1 MEPDPNSTA
10 RLPARADV
18 VFVGAGIVGL
28 ATAGALLE
36 RRPDLHIVVL
46 EKERAVG
53 AHQTGHNSGVVH
65 SGIYYRPG
73 SLKATLCRRGAER
86 MVQFCE
92 EHGLAFERCG
102 KVIVATEEAELPAL
116 ERLLEYGTANGVPGL
131 RRIDGEQLREL
142 EPHAA
147 GIAALHSPSTG
158 IVDFGSVAE
167 ALTSDV
173 RECGAEVVTGV
184 RFLGAA
190 RDGRGLRVRTS
201 EGDLHAGFLVNCA
214 GLYADE
220 VARRMGLRPP
230 VRIVPFRGEYFFL
243 RPERR
248 ELVRGLVYPVPDP
261 RFPFL
266 GVHFT
271 RTVHG
276 DVEAGPNAVLAFARE
291 GYSRWRIRPRELAG
305 TLAYPG
311 FLRLAGRYWRTGLE
325 EYRRS
330 LNTRSFVASLARL
343 VPEIRVEDVV
353 PGGSGVRA
361 QAVARDG
368 SLEDDFRVVR
378 AGPSIHVLNAPS
390 PAATASLAIGEHLAG
405 VVAEG
410 LDPE

>member
-1 MEPDPNSTA
+1 
-10 RLPARADV
+10 
-18 VFVGAGIVGL
+18 VGGGIVGL
-28 ATAGALLE
+28 ATADALQI

-46 EKERAVG
+46 EKEHAVG
-53 AHQTGHNSGVVH
+53 THQTGHNSGVVH

-86 MVQFCE
+86 LERFCE
-92 EHGLAFERCG
+92 ERGLALERCG

-116 ERLLEYGTANGVPGL
+116 ERLLDYGAANGVPGI
-131 RRIDGEQLREL
+131 RRIDRDELREL

-147 GIAALHSPSTG
+147 GIAALHSPSTA
-158 IVDFGSVAE
+158 ITDFGAVTRALASDVAE
-167 ALTSDV
+167 
-173 RECGAEVVTGV
+173 RGAEIVTGG
-184 RFLGAA
+184 RFLGAT
-190 RDGRGLRVRTS
+190 RDGEGLRVRTS
-201 EGDLHAGFLVNCA
+201 AGDLHAGFLVNCA

-220 VARRMGLRPP
+220 VAGRMGLRAP
-230 VRIVPFRGEYFFL
+230 VSIVPFRGEYFLL

-248 ELVRGLVYPVPDP
+248 DLVRGLVYPVPDA

-276 DVEAGPNAVLAFARE
+276 DVEAGPNAVLAFSRE

-311 FLRLAGRYWRTGLE
+311 FLRLASRYWRTGLA

-330 LNTRSFVASLARL
+330 FSAGRFVASLGRL
-343 VPEIRVEDVV
+343 IPEIRVDDVV

-368 SLEDDFRVVR
+368 SLVDR
-378 AGPSIHVLNAPS
+378 STS
-390 PAATASLAIGEHLAG
+390 
-405 VVAEG
+405 
-410 LDPE
+410 